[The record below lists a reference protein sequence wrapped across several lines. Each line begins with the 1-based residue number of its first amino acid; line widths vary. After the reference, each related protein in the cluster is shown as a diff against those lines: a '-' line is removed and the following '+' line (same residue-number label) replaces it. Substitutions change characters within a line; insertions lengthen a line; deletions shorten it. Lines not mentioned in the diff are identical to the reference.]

1 MISEN
6 ICLVF
11 HNEMRNKKSA
21 CTCQAP
27 FVTSVPLLA
36 FAGRGLFRNKDETKE
51 TQVNKR
57 VVLDHSTGSQNFIP
71 C

>member
-21 CTCQAP
+21 CTCQAL
-27 FVTSVPLLA
+27 FVTSVLLLA